1 MILGRRE
8 SESSKKIASHQLSLV
23 LIIALSLF
31 SAILPNITL
40 AHEGHD
46 DAGVTTTITRIRGRV
61 TVGISDDYK
70 NKKAD
75 VIYQIEEEGTGRIY
89 NIHFKDRAPRTLK
102 TGAVV
107 NLRGRV
113 MQPSGDD
120 TPGEIL
126 LGTGRD
132 GTSAEV
138 VSAATAAA
146 VSGNQSTLV
155 MLLKFNDASVSCS
168 KSQVE
173 NLMWSPTSNNTVD
186 SLYRDTSRSAV
197 SFSGIVEADLAV
209 PLAISGTCNYNSW
222 ASEGDKAATARGIN
236 LANYPRRIYVFPAGH
251 NCGWAGLGTLGGSP
265 SRSWIAGGYCGHTG
279 VYAHELGHNLTMH
292 HAATPTSEYG
302 DNSDVMGGAGTL
314 KRMNAPH
321 LVQMGWIP
329 STKVSTVGVGNHEI
343 ASVSSDPV
351 STGLAQVLKV
361 SRPSANDHYYLSWRS
376 AVGMDA
382 NLSSTF
388 LNRLSVHTYS
398 SGMAKTYLIQTLGQG
413 ESFVDSVNGVRFRVD
428 SIGSSS
434 MRIAIEGECTR
445 NAPTMTIQSIV
456 NIGLNA
462 KSSLTFSL
470 KNNDSPFCPGSDF
483 NLSSMISDPGF
494 KVSLPAAAAMLSPG
508 QSISLNAEVEHVSAL
523 ASATLEIS
531 ATDVSLSRTVRSASM
546 INLDNI
552 APTTPNGL
560 TATIAKNKQV
570 KLAWLAST
578 DASGIAK
585 YQIYR
590 NGVLITET
598 TILSY
603 TDTGASGTV
612 TYQVFAIDR
621 AGNKSLGS
629 NQVSVSISSGTGGGG
644 KGKPT
649 R

>member
-146 VSGNQSTLV
+146 VSGNQNTLV

-209 PLAISGTCNYNSW
+209 PPMR
-222 ASEGDKAATARGIN
+222 TA
-236 LANYPRRIYVFPAGH
+236 
-251 NCGWAGLGTLGGSP
+251 
-265 SRSWIAGGYCGHTG
+265 
-279 VYAHELGHNLTMH
+279 
-292 HAATPTSEYG
+292 
-302 DNSDVMGGAGTL
+302 
-314 KRMNAPH
+314 
-321 LVQMGWIP
+321 
-329 STKVSTVGVGNHEI
+329 KVSG
-343 ASVSSDPV
+343 
-351 STGLAQVLKV
+351 
-361 SRPSANDHYYLSWRS
+361 
-376 AVGMDA
+376 
-382 NLSSTF
+382 
-388 LNRLSVHTYS
+388 
-398 SGMAKTYLIQTLGQG
+398 
-413 ESFVDSVNGVRFRVD
+413 
-428 SIGSSS
+428 
-434 MRIAIEGECTR
+434 
-445 NAPTMTIQSIV
+445 
-456 NIGLNA
+456 
-462 KSSLTFSL
+462 
-470 KNNDSPFCPGSDF
+470 
-483 NLSSMISDPGF
+483 
-494 KVSLPAAAAMLSPG
+494 
-508 QSISLNAEVEHVSAL
+508 
-523 ASATLEIS
+523 
-531 ATDVSLSRTVRSASM
+531 
-546 INLDNI
+546 
-552 APTTPNGL
+552 
-560 TATIAKNKQV
+560 
-570 KLAWLAST
+570 
-578 DASGIAK
+578 
-585 YQIYR
+585 
-590 NGVLITET
+590 
-598 TILSY
+598 
-603 TDTGASGTV
+603 
-612 TYQVFAIDR
+612 
-621 AGNKSLGS
+621 
-629 NQVSVSISSGTGGGG
+629 
-644 KGKPT
+644 
-649 R
+649 